1 MAEESM
7 TTRIEVVGA
16 EEAKRT
22 LADFFQAYKTGKE
35 DVKTLNTAMRE
46 QAGTIYGARRALM
59 LMRTEWRMQ
68 HAAWIEGARVMRD
81 IGRIGRNITQMW
93 QAYTIGMIRV
103 ESAQR
108 DLRQATMDVTTAQ
121 ERYNKYLEIFGEDSI
136 YTITALNDVKDAEEA
151 VEDATRRA
159 NDAARDFSIGLGG
172 LALQGLDFIATLPML
187 AMHLKMVAS
196 TLGITKTSI
205 TGVTTAIT
213 ALGATATAVLLGLP
227 ALAAG
232 VAIAFDQLIR
242 ATTPPEVLEA
252 YTQAKAEAGGIDV
265 RGGVLARRA
274 AQIEPEIVERMVE
287 ASGAARGYTR
297 VLAGYTEEQMEA
309 RRRTYGGRGGQ
320 FGIPRVPETGWYYLH
335 REEEVKASVWT
346 GRRGRGER
354 GVTVRQVS
362 IYNYFGDVTGAL
374 DLERAGEISYRKL
387 MRKLE
392 TIR

>member
-35 DVKTLNTAMRE
+35 DVKMLNTAMRE

-59 LMRTEWRMQ
+59 LIRTEWRMQ

-103 ESAQR
+103 EKAQG
-108 DLRQATMDVTTAQ
+108 DLRTATKNVGEAQ
-121 ERYNKYLEIFGEDSI
+121 DRYNRYLEVFGEDSL
-136 YTITALNDVKDAEEA
+136 YTIDALNDLKDAEDE

-172 LALQGLDFIATLPML
+172 LALQGLDFLATLPML

-196 TLGITKTSI
+196 TLGITKASI
-205 TGVTTAIT
+205 TGVATAIT

-265 RGGVLARRA
+265 RGGVLAKRA

-297 VLAGYTEEQMEA
+297 VLTGYTEEQMEA
-309 RRRTYGGRGGQ
+309 RKRTYGGRGGQ
-320 FGIPRVPETGWYYLH
+320 FGIPRVPETTWYYLH
-335 REEEVKASVWT
+335 REEEVVPSVWA
-346 GRRGRGER
+346 GRRGGRGR
-354 GVTVRQVS
+354 GVIVRSVH
-362 IYNYFGDVTGAL
+362 IYNYFGDVTGEI
-374 DLERAGEISYRKL
+374 DLERAGETSFRKL
-387 MRKLE
+387 MRRLE
-392 TIR
+392 AL